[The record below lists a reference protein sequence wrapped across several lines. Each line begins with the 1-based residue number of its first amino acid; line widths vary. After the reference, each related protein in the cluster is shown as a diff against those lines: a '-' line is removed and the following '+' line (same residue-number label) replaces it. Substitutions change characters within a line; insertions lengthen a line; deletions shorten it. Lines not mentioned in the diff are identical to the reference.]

1 MLVIA
6 RNSYSYSSSYRT
18 SAHSASATPLPPRAS
33 LTAPDSAKLAS
44 EGVAAITRA
53 LSSNPSSADLYSDLG
68 TALSSLGERQAAAAA
83 YARAIGLSPR
93 HAVAY
98 NNLAALMVGS
108 TQAAHRAHA
117 LQLYLA
123 AHELQP
129 LEYARFPQMHLNL
142 ASVLVDAG
150 RYRDAIWHY
159 FRGLAYATHAHDTL
173 GRLIHLSQR
182 VCDWHAVARLWPRV
196 HRDLVTGVQRSA
208 QVQPAGERPK
218 LSPMHALTLPLSAPE
233 LLGLAKGHAAAIEAD
248 ATARHLIV
256 INHRPTPTALGTLP
270 DLLPSE
276 QYRSSPASQQLR
288 VGFVSGDFKRH
299 PVTILLAPALLAC
312 RSACAHVR
320 LSLFALNPFRDANA
334 TRAPTRTDRARLP
347 KTSSG
352 MHESVSEEAWHALLR
367 RAAHEVTPLDGLD
380 DADAVTAIRRVR
392 PHMLID
398 LHGLYSRGARPLL
411 LAARPAPVQSTHL
424 GFGASTGA
432 RFVDYVLG
440 DRMALPPSRGLARLF
455 SERFVL
461 LPPSHLPTG
470 HASLYPHMLE
480 RAGGSPC
487 CRAAAR
493 APGERRGRGSWEGRE
508 EGGRDGEWKHGG
520 GGTGTDSVAHSCSY
534 SAAEIDRRLR
544 MLHRLPTSGGLMRGL
559 VFAYLGQHLKVD
571 HATYA
576 NWLSLLR
583 LVPRSV
589 LWLLSWPDS
598 SNNLRLAAAA
608 AGVDPRRIVFM
619 DRLPQGEHL
628 CAFGIADVAL
638 DSPAYASGATG
649 IDVLWSGVPM
659 LAMAGGMRLRREYG
673 GQPTAL
679 EVGRTEA
686 GSVQSA
692 STIFQRNGV
701 SLAAAA
707 AQPNLVAHSAAGYV
721 QLGLHLVYSTA

>member
-1 MLVIA
+1 
-6 RNSYSYSSSYRT
+6 
-18 SAHSASATPLPPRAS
+18 
-33 LTAPDSAKLAS
+33 
-44 EGVAAITRA
+44 
-53 LSSNPSSADLYSDLG
+53 
-68 TALSSLGERQAAAAA
+68 
-83 YARAIGLSPR
+83 
-93 HAVAY
+93 
-98 NNLAALMVGS
+98 MVGS
-108 TQAAHRAHA
+108 NTAAHRAYA

-159 FRGLAYATHAHDTL
+159 FRGLAYETHAEDTL

-196 HRDLVTGVQRSA
+196 HRDLVTRVQGSA
-208 QVQPAGERPK
+208 HVQPAGQRPR
-218 LSPMHALTLPLSAPE
+218 LSPMHALTLPLSAAE

-256 INHRPTPTALGTLP
+256 IHHRPTPTVLGTRP

-276 QYRSSPASQQLR
+276 QYRSSPALQHLR

-334 TRAPTRTDRARLP
+334 TRAPTMTDRAPLS

-380 DADAVTAIRRVR
+380 DADAVTAIRRER

-432 RFVDYVLG
+432 RFLDYVLG

-461 LPPSHLPTG
+461 LPPSHLPNG

-493 APGERRGRGSWEGRE
+493 ALGERRGSRAGRE
-508 EGGRDGEWKHGG
+508 AGGRAGERNHGG
-520 GGTGTDSVAHSCSY
+520 GGTGTDSMAHSCSY

-544 MLHRLPTSGGLMRGL
+544 MMHRLPTSGGRIRGL

-576 NWLSLLR
+576 YWLGLLR

-659 LAMAGGMRLRREYG
+659 LAMAGGMRPRREYG
-673 GQPTAL
+673 GQSTAL
-679 EVGRTEA
+679 EVGRAALESA
-686 GSVQSA
+686 QSA

-721 QLGLHLVYSTA
+721 QLGLHLAVAQSTASSVT